1 MRGLAGKTAIVTG
14 AVGAIGGAVALR
26 LAEEGCR
33 VVVVDLDSG
42 EAARVA
48 AGLPGEA
55 IGVGADVSREADVLR
70 YQKAAVDAFG
80 RLDLFHLN
88 AGIAGNAARFTDGD
102 AEDFDRVIAVDLRG
116 AYLGTLHAL
125 KALRAHG
132 DGGAVV
138 LTSSVAGIIGGE
150 SVGPY
155 VAAKHGVAGIVQ
167 TAAVDGG
174 QFGVRVNGIAP
185 GMTITPMTE
194 HSVSRTRNGERAK
207 EVMMVTVPLG
217 RAASVHETAAVVTF
231 LLSDDASY
239 VNGVMIPVDGGTLAD
254 HARSWVAGQ
263 AARAGIIVGV
273 EPAGT

>member
-1 MRGLAGKTAIVTG
+1 
-14 AVGAIGGAVALR
+14 
-26 LAEEGCR
+26 
-33 VVVVDLDSG
+33 VVVVDLDG
-42 EAARVA
+42 DAAAGVA
-48 AGLPGEA
+48 ASLPGEA
-55 IGVGADVSREADVLR
+55 IGVAADVSREADVLR
-70 YQKAAVDAFG
+70 YQRAAFEAFG

-88 AGIAGNAARFTDGD
+88 AGIAGKAVRFTDGD

-116 AYLGTLHAL
+116 AYLGALHAL
-125 KALRAHG
+125 KALRDQG

-138 LTSSVAGIIGGE
+138 LTSSVAGIVGGE

-174 QFGVRVNGIAP
+174 QFGVRVNGVAP

-207 EVMMVTVPLG
+207 EVMTLTVPLR
-217 RAASVHETAAVVTF
+217 RAASVQETAAVVAF
-231 LLSDDASY
+231 LLSEDASY

-254 HARSWVAGQ
+254 HARSWIAGQ

-273 EPAGT
+273 EPV

>member
-1 MRGLAGKTAIVTG
+1 MRGLTGKTAIVTG
-14 AVGAIGGAVALR
+14 GAGGIGGAVARR
-26 LAEEGCR
+26 LSEEGCR
-33 VVVVDLDSG
+33 VVVVDVDG
-42 EAARVA
+42 DGAATTA
-48 AGLPGEA
+48 AALPGAA
-55 IGVGADVSREADVLR
+55 IGVAADVSREADVLG
-70 YQKAAVDAFG
+70 YQRAALEAFG

-88 AGIAGNAARFTDGD
+88 AGIPGTAARFTDGN

-125 KALRAHG
+125 KALREQG

-138 LTSSVAGIIGGE
+138 LTSSVAGIVGGE

-185 GMTITPMTE
+185 GMTLTPMTE
-194 HSVSRTRNGERAK
+194 HSASRTRNAERAK
-207 EVMMVTVPLG
+207 EVMMLTVPLR
-217 RAASVHETAAVVTF
+217 RAASVHETAAVVAF
-231 LLSDDASY
+231 LLSEDASY

-254 HARSWVAGQ
+254 HARSWIAGQ
-263 AARAGIIVGV
+263 AARAGIIVDL
-273 EPAGT
+273 EPV

>member
-1 MRGLAGKTAIVTG
+1 MRGLPGKTAIVTG
-14 AVGAIGGAVALR
+14 GAGGIGGAVARR
-26 LAEEGCR
+26 LSEEGCK
-33 VVVVDLDSG
+33 VVVVDIDRDG
-42 EAARVA
+42 AARA
-48 AGLPGEA
+48 AASLPGEA
-55 IGVGADVSREADVLR
+55 IGVPADVSVEADVLH
-70 YQKAAVDAFG
+70 YQHAAVEAFG
-80 RLDLFHLN
+80 RLDLFHVN
-88 AGIAGNAARFTDGD
+88 AGVPGKAARFTDGD

-125 KALRAHG
+125 KALRDQG

-138 LTSSVAGIIGGE
+138 LTSSVAGIVGGE

-194 HSVSRTRNGERAK
+194 HSASRTSNAERTK
-207 EVMMVTVPLG
+207 EVMTLTVPLR
-217 RAASVHETAAVVTF
+217 RAASVHETAAVVAF

-254 HARSWVAGQ
+254 HARSWIAGQ
-263 AARAGIIVGV
+263 AARAGIITGL
-273 EPAGT
+273 EPV

>member
-14 AVGAIGGAVALR
+14 GAGAIGGAVARR
-26 LAEEGCR
+26 LSEEGCR
-33 VVVVDLDSG
+33 VAVVDIDG
-42 EAARVA
+42 DAAERTA
-48 AGLPGEA
+48 ASLPGEA
-55 IGVGADVSREADVLR
+55 IGLAADVSVEGEVLR
-70 YQKAAVDAFG
+70 YQRAAADAFG
-80 RLDLFHLN
+80 RLDLFHVN
-88 AGIAGNAARFTDGD
+88 AGISGNAARFTDGD
-102 AEDFDRVIAVDLRG
+102 AEDFDRVVAVDLRG

-125 KALRAHG
+125 RALRDQG
-132 DGGAVV
+132 GGGAVV
-138 LTSSVAGIIGGE
+138 LTSSVAGIVGGE

-194 HSVSRTRNGERAK
+194 HSASRTRDGERTK
-207 EVMMVTVPLG
+207 QVMALTVPLG
-217 RAASVHETAAVVTF
+217 RAASVHEPAAVVAF

-254 HARSWVAGQ
+254 HARSWLAGQ
-263 AARAGIIVGV
+263 AARAGIIPGL
-273 EPAGT
+273 EPA

>member
-1 MRGLAGKTAIVTG
+1 
-14 AVGAIGGAVALR
+14 
-26 LAEEGCR
+26 
-33 VVVVDLDSG
+33 VDIDG
-42 EAARVA
+42 DGAARTA
-48 AGLPGEA
+48 ASLPGEA
-55 IGVGADVSREADVLR
+55 IGVPADVSVEDDVLH
-70 YQKAAVDAFG
+70 YQRAAVEAFG
-80 RLDLFHLN
+80 RLDLFHVN
-88 AGIAGNAARFTDGD
+88 AGVPGKAARFTDGD

-125 KALRAHG
+125 KALRDQG

-138 LTSSVAGIIGGE
+138 LTSSVAGIVGGE

-194 HSVSRTRNGERAK
+194 HTASRTSNAERAK
-207 EVMMVTVPLG
+207 EVMTLTVPLR
-217 RAASVHETAAVVTF
+217 RAASVHETAAVVAF

-239 VNGVMIPVDGGTLAD
+239 VNGVMIPIDGGTLAD
-254 HARSWVAGQ
+254 HARSWIAGQ
-263 AARAGIIVGV
+263 AARAGIITGL
-273 EPAGT
+273 EPV

>member
-1 MRGLAGKTAIVTG
+1 MRGLSGKTAIVTG
-14 AVGAIGGAVALR
+14 AVGAIGGAVARR
-26 LAEEGCR
+26 LSEEGCR
-33 VVVVDLDSG
+33 LVVVDLDG
-42 EAARVA
+42 DAAAAVA
-48 AGLPGEA
+48 ASLPREA
-55 IGVGADVSREADVLR
+55 IGVAADVSREADVLR
-70 YQKAAVDAFG
+70 YQRAAVEAFG

-88 AGIAGNAARFTDGD
+88 AGIAGKAVRFTDGD

-116 AYLGTLHAL
+116 AYLGALHAL
-125 KALRAHG
+125 KALRDQG

-138 LTSSVAGIIGGE
+138 LTSSVAGIVGGE

-155 VAAKHGVAGIVQ
+155 VAAKHGVAGIVL

-174 QFGVRVNGIAP
+174 QFGVRVNGVAP

-194 HSVSRTRNGERAK
+194 HTVSRTRNGERAK
-207 EVMMVTVPLG
+207 EVMTLTVPL
-217 RAASVHETAAVVTF
+217 RRTASVQETAAVVAF
-231 LLSDDASY
+231 LLSEDASY

-273 EPAGT
+273 EPV

>member
-14 AVGAIGGAVALR
+14 GAGGIGGAVAQR
-26 LAEEGCR
+26 LSEEGCK
-33 VVVVDLDSG
+33 VVVVDIDG
-42 EAARVA
+42 DGAARTA
-48 AGLPGEA
+48 ASLPGEA
-55 IGVGADVSREADVLR
+55 IGVPADVSVEADVLH
-70 YQKAAVDAFG
+70 YQRAAVEAFG
-80 RLDLFHLN
+80 RLDLFHVN
-88 AGIAGNAARFTDGD
+88 AGVPGKAARFTDGD

-125 KALRAHG
+125 KALRDQG

-138 LTSSVAGIIGGE
+138 LTSSVAGIVGGE

-194 HSVSRTRNGERAK
+194 HSASRTSNAERAK
-207 EVMMVTVPLG
+207 EVMTLTVPLR
-217 RAASVHETAAVVTF
+217 RAASVHETAAVVAF

-254 HARSWVAGQ
+254 HARSWIAGQ
-263 AARAGIIVGV
+263 AARAGIIAGL
-273 EPAGT
+273 EPV

>member
-14 AVGAIGGAVALR
+14 AVGAIGGAVARR
-26 LAEEGCR
+26 LSEEGCR
-33 VVVVDLDSG
+33 VVVVDLDG
-42 EAARVA
+42 DKAARTA
-48 AGLPGEA
+48 AGLPGAA
-55 IGVGADVSREADVLR
+55 IGVAADVSREADVLR
-70 YQKAAVDAFG
+70 YQQAAIEAFG

-88 AGIAGNAARFTDGD
+88 AGIAGKAARFTDGD

-116 AYLGTLHAL
+116 AYLGALHAL
-125 KALRAHG
+125 KVLRAQG

-174 QFGVRVNGIAP
+174 QFGVRVNGVAP

-207 EVMMVTVPLG
+207 EVMMLTVPLR
-217 RAASVHETAAVVTF
+217 RAASVHETAAVVAF

-254 HARSWVAGQ
+254 HARSWIAGQ
-263 AARAGIIVGV
+263 AARAGVIVGLEPV
-273 EPAGT
+273 ET

>member
-1 MRGLAGKTAIVTG
+1 MRGLPGKTAIVTG
-14 AVGAIGGAVALR
+14 GAGGIGGAVARR
-26 LAEEGCR
+26 LSEEGCK
-33 VVVVDLDSG
+33 VVVVDIDG
-42 EAARVA
+42 DGAARTA
-48 AGLPGEA
+48 ASLPGEA
-55 IGVGADVSREADVLR
+55 IGVPADVSVEADVLH
-70 YQKAAVDAFG
+70 YQRAAVEAFG
-80 RLDLFHLN
+80 RLDLFHVN
-88 AGIAGNAARFTDGD
+88 AGVPGKAARFTDGD

-125 KALRAHG
+125 KALRDQG

-138 LTSSVAGIIGGE
+138 LTSSVAGIVGGE

-194 HSVSRTRNGERAK
+194 HTASRTSNAARAK
-207 EVMMVTVPLG
+207 EVMTLTVPLR
-217 RAASVHETAAVVTF
+217 RAASVHETAAVVAF

-254 HARSWVAGQ
+254 HARSWIAGQ
-263 AARAGIIVGV
+263 AARAGIITGL
-273 EPAGT
+273 EPV

>member
-1 MRGLAGKTAIVTG
+1 MRGLPGKTAIVTG
-14 AVGAIGGAVALR
+14 GAGGIGGAVARR
-26 LAEEGCR
+26 LSEEGCK
-33 VVVVDLDSG
+33 VVVVDIDG
-42 EAARVA
+42 DGAARTA
-48 AGLPGEA
+48 ASLPGEA
-55 IGVGADVSREADVLR
+55 IGVPADVSVEADVLH
-70 YQKAAVDAFG
+70 YQHAAVEAFG
-80 RLDLFHLN
+80 RLDLFHVN
-88 AGIAGNAARFTDGD
+88 AGVPGKAARFTDGD

-125 KALRAHG
+125 KALRDQG

-138 LTSSVAGIIGGE
+138 LTSSVAGIVGGE

-194 HSVSRTRNGERAK
+194 HTASRTSNAARAK
-207 EVMMVTVPLG
+207 EVMTLTVPLR
-217 RAASVHETAAVVTF
+217 RAASVHETAAVVAF

-254 HARSWVAGQ
+254 HARSWIAGQ
-263 AARAGIIVGV
+263 AARAGIITGL
-273 EPAGT
+273 EPV

>member
-1 MRGLAGKTAIVTG
+1 MRGLPGKTAIVTG
-14 AVGAIGGAVALR
+14 GAGGIGGAVARR
-26 LAEEGCR
+26 LSEEGCK
-33 VVVVDLDSG
+33 VVVVDIDG
-42 EAARVA
+42 DGAARTA
-48 AGLPGEA
+48 ASLPGEA
-55 IGVGADVSREADVLR
+55 LGVPADVSVEDDVLH
-70 YQKAAVDAFG
+70 YQHAAVEAFG
-80 RLDLFHLN
+80 RLDLFHVN
-88 AGIAGNAARFTDGD
+88 AGVPGKAARFTDGD

-125 KALRAHG
+125 KALRDQG

-138 LTSSVAGIIGGE
+138 LTSSVAGIVGGE

-194 HSVSRTRNGERAK
+194 HTASRTSNAERAK
-207 EVMMVTVPLG
+207 EVMTLTVPLR
-217 RAASVHETAAVVTF
+217 RAASVHETAAVVAF

-239 VNGVMIPVDGGTLAD
+239 VNGVMIPIDGGTLAD
-254 HARSWVAGQ
+254 HARSWIAGQ
-263 AARAGIIVGV
+263 AARAGIITGL
-273 EPAGT
+273 EPV

>member
-1 MRGLAGKTAIVTG
+1 MRGLLGKTAIVTG
-14 AVGAIGGAVALR
+14 GAGGIGGAVARR
-26 LAEEGCR
+26 LSEEGCK
-33 VVVVDLDSG
+33 VVVVDIDG
-42 EAARVA
+42 DGAARTA
-48 AGLPGEA
+48 ASLPGEA
-55 IGVGADVSREADVLR
+55 IGVPADVSVEDDVLH
-70 YQKAAVDAFG
+70 YQRAAVEAFG
-80 RLDLFHLN
+80 RLDLFHVN
-88 AGIAGNAARFTDGD
+88 AGVPGKAARFTDGD

-125 KALRAHG
+125 KALRDQG

-138 LTSSVAGIIGGE
+138 LTSSVAGIVGGE

-194 HSVSRTRNGERAK
+194 HTASRTSNAERAK
-207 EVMMVTVPLG
+207 EVMTLTVPLR
-217 RAASVHETAAVVTF
+217 RAASVHETAAVVAF

-239 VNGVMIPVDGGTLAD
+239 VNGVMIPIDGGTLAD
-254 HARSWVAGQ
+254 HARSWIAGQ
-263 AARAGIIVGV
+263 AARAGIITGL
-273 EPAGT
+273 EPV

>member
-1 MRGLAGKTAIVTG
+1 VRGLAGKTAIVTG

>member
-14 AVGAIGGAVALR
+14 AVGAIGGAVARR
-26 LAEEGCR
+26 LSEEGCR
-33 VVVVDLDSG
+33 VVVVDLDG
-42 EAARVA
+42 DAA
-48 AGLPGEA
+48 AGMAASLPGEA
-55 IGVGADVSREADVLR
+55 IGVAADVSREGDVLR
-70 YQKAAVDAFG
+70 YQRAAVDAFG

-88 AGIAGNAARFTDGD
+88 AGIAGKAVRFTDGD

-116 AYLGTLHAL
+116 AYLGALHAL
-125 KALRAHG
+125 KVLRDQG

-138 LTSSVAGIIGGE
+138 LTSSVAGIVGGE

-174 QFGVRVNGIAP
+174 QFGVRVNGVAP

-207 EVMMVTVPLG
+207 EVMTLTVPLR
-217 RAASVHETAAVVTF
+217 RAASVQETAAVVAF
-231 LLSDDASY
+231 LLSEDASY

-254 HARSWVAGQ
+254 HPRSWVAGQ
-263 AARAGIIVGV
+263 AARAGIIVGI
-273 EPAGT
+273 EPV